1 MVVMILS
8 ISLST
13 LTGKNHRINLPS
25 LPHDTP
31 WQLII
36 NTEFDDKA
44 FIKPQNRPKIYQQNT
59 LNSRS
64 VSVYNAII

>member
-1 MVVMILS
+1 MILS
-8 ISLST
+8 ISLSM
-13 LTGKNHRINLPS
+13 LTGKIIALIYHHI
-25 LPHDTP
+25 PHDTP

-44 FIKPQNRPKIYQQNT
+44 FIKPQNRPKIYHKYINA
-59 LNSRS
+59 RS